1 MFVTDNVSGNIEQNI
16 GVGVMVAGTLGLHTE
31 ATNKIGNI
39 EASVNGDVE
48 STITIGDIN
57 TLSMGFTAGRVDQ
70 PIYARTLVGNV
81 FSETGAVKRDITV
94 GTITNIGIGLI
105 IDLGILGTL
114 DLSHKGCVSIGNI
127 GPSQC

>member
-1 MFVTDNVSGNIEQNI
+1 
-16 GVGVMVAGTLGLHTE
+16 MVAGTLGLHTE

-70 PIYARTLVGNV
+70 PIYARPLGGNV

-94 GTITNIGIGLI
+94 GAITNIGIGLI